1 MDKLTMSVDS
11 LLGNAPMTAMAS
23 TDALLGE
30 MSVKAGAS
38 TAPELADC
46 ELDDMAAMTAPEART
61 EIKVDFMDVEPI
73 VIDEIVDRHGRLSDI
88 LEALEEELHVSVIP
102 LQMAK
107 IAPEVTKLQRHEI
120 FMFGKESYS
129 FSQNVR
135 RDVVDS
141 ILDSII
147 SNISSGIPFSYDL
160 ITSVMYDGQSY
171 RTLALSRKEWTYILS
186 KCRNYKQSLVTDMAN
201 SITLNVFAEKV

>member
-1 MDKLTMSVDS
+1 MDKLTMSVDT
-11 LLGNAPMTAMAS
+11 LLGSMPMTTKAS
-23 TDALLGE
+23 TNALLGE
-30 MSVKAGAS
+30 MPA
-38 TAPELADC
+38 TAVVPTVPELAEC
-46 ELDDMAAMTAPEART
+46 ELDDMTTTAAPETRT
-61 EIKVDFMDVEPI
+61 EIRVDFVDVEPI

-102 LQMAK
+102 LRMAK

-129 FSQNVR
+129 FSQNIR

-141 ILDSII
+141 ILDSIV

-160 ITSVMYDGQSY
+160 ITSVMYGEQSY

-186 KCRNYKQSLVTDMAN
+186 RCRNYKQSLVTDMAN
-201 SITLNVFAEKV
+201 SITLNVFAEKA